1 MVQDIILWL
10 VQTVGE
16 LGYPGIFVMMALE
29 STFMPIPS
37 EAVMIPA
44 GYLIQ
49 RGVMNFPLSL
59 LCGVTGSVAGAYLNY
74 YIALRLGRPFLL
86 RYGKYAGIS
95 RERFLKVDEYFH
107 RHGEITIFIGRL
119 IPVVR
124 HIISFPAGIG
134 RMNHL
139 RFTAYTA
146 FGAALWVT
154 ILLGLGYL
162 IGENEGLI
170 REYLSHITIYLIVFS
185 AALAAVYIYLKKRYL
200 QAR

>member
-1 MVQDIILWL
+1 MVQDIILWI

-16 LGYPGIFVMMALE
+16 LGYPGIFVIMALE
-29 STFMPIPS
+29 STFIPIPS

-49 RGVMNFPLSL
+49 REAMSFPLSL

-86 RYGKYAGIS
+86 SYGKYAGIS

-107 RHGEITIFIGRL
+107 RHGEITVFIGRL

-146 FGAALWVT
+146 LGAALWVT

-185 AALAAVYIYLKKRYL
+185 AVVAAVYIYLKKRYL